1 MTVFLLILFVIIG
14 LILAFLGVNVLRTLF
29 TNFRPSK
36 NKIQEDIRQMRAEI
50 EPFVNQLVPLDNE
63 ELELFSL
70 NQLNQSLKKG
80 ITTQLKGIYTSIY
93 QEPLVAYSYK
103 KYLGGYALLYAR
115 TATREIIYK
124 ISKKETKVAVNQN
137 YYGTV
142 RNGALY
148 GKNKRQA
155 LAQVNR
161 NSNEL
166 ALPILVENQE
176 IAMLNPLSINNT
188 PQPRAFRYV
197 KDNINEEQEQAFM
210 TLAILEMVR
219 GQVD

>member
-1 MTVFLLILFVIIG
+1 MTVLLLVLFVIIG
-14 LILAFLGVNVLRTLF
+14 LTLAFLGFNLLRTLF
-29 TNFRPSK
+29 ANFRPSK
-36 NKIQEDIRQMRAEI
+36 SKIQEDIRQMRAEI
-50 EPFVNQLVPLDNE
+50 EPFVAQLVPLDSE

-80 ITTQLKGIYTSIY
+80 ITTSLKGIYTSIY

-124 ISKKETKVAVNQN
+124 ISKKETKVAINQD

-142 RNGALY
+142 KNGALY
-148 GKNKRQA
+148 GNNRRKA

-161 NSNEL
+161 NTNEL
-166 ALPILVENQE
+166 ALPILVEDEE
-176 IAMLNPLSINNT
+176 IAMLNPSSMSNT

-197 KDNINEEQEQAFM
+197 KDNISEAQEQAFM
-210 TLAILEMVR
+210 TLAILEMVQD
-219 GQVD
+219 QVD